1 MNTLFGLLEST
12 GRTTFG
18 EIKSDLPGSLA
29 SMWKMLETMKK
40 EQREVVWN
48 MIMQF
53 IAAGGDTILQEM
65 RKFLLGKLGNFS
77 LPKTGNET
85 KPEGNA

>member
-1 MNTLFGLLEST
+1 
-12 GRTTFG
+12 
-18 EIKSDLPGSLA
+18 
-29 SMWKMLETMKK
+29 
-40 EQREVVWN
+40 

-65 RKFLLGKLGNFS
+65 RKFLLGKLGSFS